1 MVDLQDNYNKSIRIE
16 LTRYKNNFHAVV
28 VVLNERRFIAG
39 PKNKLLIAKRSL
51 LKCRA
56 RYCAF
61 VHSRGVNFVRVFSD
75 L

>member
-16 LTRYKNNFHAVV
+16 LTRYKNNFDAVV
-28 VVLNERRFIAG
+28 VVLNERRLIAC
-39 PKNKLLIAKRSL
+39 PKNKLLIAKGRS

-56 RYCAF
+56 GYCAF
-61 VHSRGVNFVRVFSD
+61 VHSRGIDFVRVFSD